1 MTAIFSPCSRYRY
14 RLERDLGAI
23 GSHHDSVAFIMLN
36 PSTADAERDDPTI
49 RRCIG
54 YARLWGY
61 RRLIV
66 GNAYAWRS
74 TDPAGLW
81 TAPDPVGPDNA
92 FHLEQIA
99 RDAELVVCACVPVDP
114 NRSQRSPGDVAGIA
128 STADALALATVPL
141 AMSATPRS
149 IAADG
154 SVRNYHRQRLVLPT
168 ERTDAERIAIN
179 AEISRRILATRL
191 AGATMK
197 DAMDSVL
204 GAGTYDAF
212 VDDLYHSLR
221 AKGAADRAAAV

>member
-1 MTAIFSPCSRYRY
+1 MTAILSPCGRYRY

-81 TAPDPVGPDNA
+81 TSPDPVGPDNTR
-92 FHLEQIA
+92 HLEQIA
-99 RDAELVVCACVPVDP
+99 RDADLVVCAWGANIQPA
-114 NRSQRSPGDVAGIA
+114 RSDAARLAVVRGGRTPHALKLTKAGIPGH
-128 STADALALATVPL
+128 PL
-141 AMSATPRS
+141 
-149 IAADG
+149 
-154 SVRNYHRQRLVLPT
+154 Y
-168 ERTDAERIAIN
+168 
-179 AEISRRILATRL
+179 
-191 AGATMK
+191 
-197 DAMDSVL
+197 
-204 GAGTYDAF
+204 
-212 VDDLYHSLR
+212 LR
-221 AKGAADRAAAV
+221 ADLHAFPWCAP

>member
-1 MTAIFSPCSRYRY
+1 MTAILSPCGRYRY

-92 FHLEQIA
+92 LHLEQIA
-99 RDAELVVCACVPVDP
+99 RDAELVVCAWGTNIRPGRVEGVLAPIRRAGRTPHALKLTGGGVPGHPLYLRRDLTP
-114 NRSQRSPGDVAGIA
+114 FPWS
-128 STADALALATVPL
+128 ST
-141 AMSATPRS
+141 
-149 IAADG
+149 
-154 SVRNYHRQRLVLPT
+154 
-168 ERTDAERIAIN
+168 
-179 AEISRRILATRL
+179 
-191 AGATMK
+191 
-197 DAMDSVL
+197 
-204 GAGTYDAF
+204 
-212 VDDLYHSLR
+212 
-221 AKGAADRAAAV
+221 